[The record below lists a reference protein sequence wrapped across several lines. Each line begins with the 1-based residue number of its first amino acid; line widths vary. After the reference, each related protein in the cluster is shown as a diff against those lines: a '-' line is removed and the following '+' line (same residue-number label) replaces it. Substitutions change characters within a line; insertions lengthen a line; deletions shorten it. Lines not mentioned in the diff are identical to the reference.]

1 MVVESVKKV
10 KNIVSEVFKGYASN
24 SSGGCCGVSLP
35 PEEQRQLKRL
45 KEGRKGPRP
54 KRKIDRGCKNGYTK
68 DIRTRR
74 TTGTP
79 PKVSD
84 VVRFYFAT
92 RGVYHAV
99 SIERKENELSL

>member
-35 PEEQRQLKRL
+35 PEEQRQ
-45 KEGRKGPRP
+45 
-54 KRKIDRGCKNGYTK
+54 
-68 DIRTRR
+68 
-74 TTGTP
+74 
-79 PKVSD
+79 VSD

-99 SIERKENELSL
+99 SIEWKENELSL